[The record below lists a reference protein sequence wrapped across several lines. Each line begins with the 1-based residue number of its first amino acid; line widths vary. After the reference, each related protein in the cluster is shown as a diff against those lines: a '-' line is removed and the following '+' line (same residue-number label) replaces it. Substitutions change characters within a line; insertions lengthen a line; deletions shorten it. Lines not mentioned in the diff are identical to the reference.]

1 MPTLA
6 WYTIFMPDTS
16 LPPCVARPPGRAPHR
31 EDPALFR
38 KRAAGAIAGLGVTAL
53 LLAGCTAAAPEST
66 PTVTSTPP
74 AAASPSPASPRT
86 EAEMTALNS
95 RLFDA
100 ATGGDAAAVRTA
112 ITEGADLEAR
122 GSGGM
127 TALIAATKGNRI
139 DAALALIDAGADVN
153 AKDDI
158 VDSAYLYAGARGHD
172 EILRATLEHGADLRS
187 TNRYG
192 GTALIPASE
201 RGHLSTAKIL
211 LAAGVDPNHV
221 NNLNWTALHEA
232 IVLGDGSQTYVDIV
246 RTLIAG
252 GADVTIRDGD
262 GVLPRDLAASHG
274 YRDIVAA
281 IDEA

>member
-1 MPTLA
+1 MTIPTPL
-6 WYTIFMPDTS
+6 S
-16 LPPCVARPPGRAPHR
+16 ARI
-31 EDPALFR
+31 
-38 KRAAGAIAGLGVTAL
+38 AGAATALGMAAL
-53 LLAGCTAAAPEST
+53 LLAGCTAPTARTASV
-66 PTVTSTPP
+66 PTVTTTPP
-74 AAASPSPASPRT
+74 PTTPTSAPRT
-86 EAEMTALNS
+86 EAEMTTLNA

-100 ATGGDAAAVRTA
+100 AAVGDVDAVRTA
-112 ITEGADLEAR
+112 ITEGADLESR

-127 TALIAATKGNRI
+127 TPLVAATKGNRV

-158 VDSAYLYAGARGHD
+158 VDSAYLYAGARGLD
-172 EILRATLEHGADLRS
+172 EILRATLAHGADLRS

-201 RGHLSTAKIL
+201 RGHLGTVQIL

-221 NNLNWTALHEA
+221 NNLHWTALHEA

-252 GADVTIRDGD
+252 GADVTIHDGD
-262 GVLPRDLAASHG
+262 GVLPRDLAASRG
-274 YRDIVAA
+274 YRDIVAE
-281 IDEA
+281 IDKA

>member
-1 MPTLA
+1 
-6 WYTIFMPDTS
+6 MPDTP
-16 LPPCVARPPGRAPHR
+16 LPPCDTRPPGGVPRR
-31 EDPALFR
+31 EDAALFR
-38 KRAAGAIAGLGVTAL
+38 KRAAGAIASLGVTAL
-53 LLAGCTAAAPEST
+53 LLAGCTASAPDSA
-66 PTVTSTPP
+66 PAVADTSP
-74 AAASPSPASPRT
+74 AAAAPSPASPRT

-100 ATGGDAAAVRTA
+100 ATTGDATAVRVA
-112 ITEGADLEAR
+112 IAEGADLEAR

-172 EILRATLEHGADLRS
+172 EILRATLAHGADLRS
-187 TNRYG
+187 TNRFG

-201 RGHLSTAKIL
+201 RGHLGTVKIL

-221 NNLNWTALHEA
+221 NNLHWTALHEA

-262 GVLPRDLAASHG
+262 GVLPRDLAASRG
-274 YRDIVAA
+274 YRDIVAM
-281 IDEA
+281 IDKA